1 MASAAALQ
9 TSVYQGDRKHGRM
22 EGHGK
27 YTCPS
32 GCVYTGQFL
41 DGEFHGEGV
50 LEYPGGCGKYHA
62 TWNRGARW

>member
-27 YTCPS
+27 YTFPS
-32 GCVYTGQFL
+32 GTVYTGQLL
-41 DGEFHGEGV
+41 DGE
-50 LEYPGGCGKYHA
+50 GGA
-62 TWNRGARW
+62 ARLVRLGTCTSS